1 MKAQCFGTV
10 LFHFLG
16 KEKPVNRPK
25 LYQRIVTGAL
35 AVMMLLSS
43 VTPTMSAFAA
53 EAESV
58 PASSIVVDTGD
69 SEAVTEEYME
79 EQTPVDLPPAPSAT
93 PEPEAAV
100 TPSEE
105 LSAEP
110 TSEPTDEVITEELPE
125 ATPEPSAEP
134 TVTPEADV
142 TATPTIEPTVEP
154 TAEPTPTPS
163 EDPVPEE
170 TIEPTP
176 TPSKEPTPEPS
187 ASTSAVMPTTGNSV
201 WIWCTGN

>member
-69 SEAVTEEYME
+69 SEAVTEEYMP
-79 EQTPVDLPPAPSAT
+79 Q
-93 PEPEAAV
+93 
-100 TPSEE
+100 
-105 LSAEP
+105 
-110 TSEPTDEVITEELPE
+110 
-125 ATPEPSAEP
+125 
-134 TVTPEADV
+134 
-142 TATPTIEPTVEP
+142 
-154 TAEPTPTPS
+154 
-163 EDPVPEE
+163 
-170 TIEPTP
+170 
-176 TPSKEPTPEPS
+176 
-187 ASTSAVMPTTGNSV
+187 G
-201 WIWCTGN
+201 